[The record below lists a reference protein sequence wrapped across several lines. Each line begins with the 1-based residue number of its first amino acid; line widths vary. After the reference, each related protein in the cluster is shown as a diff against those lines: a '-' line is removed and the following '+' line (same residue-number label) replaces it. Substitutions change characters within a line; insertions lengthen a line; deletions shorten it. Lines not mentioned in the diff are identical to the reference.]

1 MTKTGL
7 FLMLLLATLPGRAAE
22 YVIDTRGGHASIVF
36 KYKHIGISWLTG
48 EFREF
53 SGRFNWDPDN
63 PEASSVVVEID
74 PASLDSNHAERD
86 KHVRGEDYLNVE
98 KYPEAAFRS
107 TRVESKSDDRAT
119 IYGDLTLHGQTH
131 EIAIDASLVGRGDDP
146 WGGYRAGFQ
155 GTTTID
161 TEQFGFS
168 MPPTNRVHLELYIEG
183 IRQDG

>member
-1 MTKTGL
+1 MRITGL
-7 FLMLLLATLPGRAAE
+7 LLILLVGLPAQAAE

-36 KYKHIGISWLTG
+36 KFKHIGISWLTG
-48 EFREF
+48 EFRDF
-53 SGRFNWDPDN
+53 DGRFEWDPDR
-63 PEASSVVVEID
+63 PEASSVEVNID

-86 KHVRGEDYLNVE
+86 KHVRGPDYLDVE
-98 KYPEAAFRS
+98 KYPEAAFKS
-107 TRVESKSDDRAT
+107 TRIESNGDDQAI
-119 IYGDLTLHGQTH
+119 IYGELTLHGQTR

-161 TEQFGFS
+161 TEAFGFS